1 MRQAYPEVSETLI
14 THTLANGLRVLIVP
28 KPDFHETYAQ
38 FAVDYGGIDTR
49 YVPLGGTEMVQD
61 PEGIAHFLEHKLF
74 EKADHDAFDLFGAT
88 GASANAFT
96 GATTTAY
103 LFSTSQAVAQNLTTL
118 LDFVQDPYFTAQTV
132 AKEKGIIGQ
141 EIQMYQDAPGWRLYY
156 GILGNLYPEHPVAHD
171 VTGTLASIDQ
181 ITPEALHTAYRTF
194 YQPSNMTLTLVGPV
208 EPDAIIALIEANQ
221 AAKTFAPA
229 TPITRGVAFDGAIDA
244 ILPYRALTLP
254 VVRPKSAVGLKGQRD
269 LAGDVAGTRYQVA
282 VRLLLEMLFGDSSP
296 LYQQWYDAG
305 LIDDSFDYDFQ
316 VARTFNY
323 VTFAGD
329 TADPQALSDA
339 IVTVLARGGD
349 QPSLT
354 EDRFARLKRAGLG
367 KYYQSL
373 NSLERMAGQLSAQ
386 SFTAV
391 NAFELADLMRAVTL
405 DELRA
410 IATELFDL
418 QAVSVCHVLPEV
430 TA

>member
-1 MRQAYPEVSETLI
+1 MQQDYPEVSETLI
-14 THTLANGLRVLIVP
+14 TQTLPNGLRVLIVP
-28 KPDFHETYAQ
+28 KPDYHETYAQ

-103 LFSTSQAVAQNLTTL
+103 LFSTSQAVEENLTTL
-118 LDFVQDPYFTAQTV
+118 LDFVQDPYFTPESV
-132 AKEKGIIGQ
+132 AKEQGIIGQ
-141 EIQMYQDAPGWRLYY
+141 EIQMYQDSPGWRLYY
-156 GILGNLYPEHPVAHD
+156 GILGNLYPDHPVAHD
-171 VTGTLASIDQ
+171 VTGSVASIGQ
-181 ITPEALHTAYRTF
+181 ITADALYAAYRTF

-208 EPDAIIALIEANQ
+208 EPETLLALIEANQ
-221 AAKTFAPA
+221 AAKSFAPA
-229 TPITRGVAFDGAIDA
+229 TAITRGVTFDGATDA
-244 ILPYRALTLP
+244 ILPYRALNLP
-254 VVRPKSAVGLKGQRD
+254 VIRPKSAVGLKGQRD

-296 LYQQWYDAG
+296 LYQEWYDRG

-316 VARTFNY
+316 VARTYNY

-329 TADPQALSDA
+329 ATDPQALSDA
-339 IVTVLARGGD
+339 IVDVLARGAD

-354 EDRFARLKRAGLG
+354 EDRFARLKQAGLG

-405 DELRA
+405 DELRE
-410 IATELFDL
+410 IAAELFDL
-418 QAVSVCHVLPEV
+418 TAVSVCHVLPEV
-430 TA
+430 RA